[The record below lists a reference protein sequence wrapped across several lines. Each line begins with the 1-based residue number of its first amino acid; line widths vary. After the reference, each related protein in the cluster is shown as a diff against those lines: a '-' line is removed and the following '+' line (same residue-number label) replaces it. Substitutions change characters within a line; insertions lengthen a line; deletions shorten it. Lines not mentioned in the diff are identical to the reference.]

1 MGRLGRSI
9 EKLRDW
15 QRRSKPLQDGKPL
28 ERHTRL
34 GRKSRIKAR
43 NHKRMKRLRA
53 DQFGAD
59 GYYEHVVASPCL
71 LTGRP
76 GPNDPA
82 HILKSR
88 GAGGGPEHMGP
99 LCREAH
105 TDFDH
110 MPEDRFLAR
119 HGRTKE
125 WVRDRC
131 REFRIEWTERK
142 GAA

>member
-1 MGRLGRSI
+1 MS
-9 EKLRDW
+9 
-15 QRRSKPLQDGKPL
+15 L
-28 ERHTRL
+28 ERRTPLRR
-34 GRKSRIKAR
+34 GKSELNRGNINPMNR
-43 NHKRMKRLRA
+43 KRMKRLRA
-53 DQFGAD
+53 EQFGTE

-76 GPNDPA
+76 GPSDPA

-99 LCREAH
+99 LCRDVH

-110 MPEDRFLAR
+110 MPEDRFLVR
-119 HGRTKE
+119 WKRTKE

-131 REFRIEWTERK
+131 REFRASWTEQRRS
-142 GAA
+142 A